1 MTSDSA
7 PESHPVTSRSEI
19 HRDLVAAGVP
29 DTRSLITPD
38 AFSVAPE
45 LLGLPL
51 AGPWRRMA
59 AIAIDGILVA
69 ILANAKTVLFGVAL
83 ALVFFRVSAKRGEM
97 GFIRRSI
104 RLSFRAAGALVLF
117 IVALATWD
125 WVADL
130 GDEDEVDVASS
141 EGAEGIAAS
150 AATAVPV
157 IGGVI
162 AFRTAD
168 NEQEAREAAEQF
180 ARSLRAAGLDDDE
193 VHEALRGLA
202 EGDDQP
208 WMAAAAESVAAG
220 LAEPSQRSAA
230 EETPP
235 DTLAVRYAEAVVAG
249 DTAAAAALRPRI
261 VAGFAAD
268 TLIALL
274 QSVEQEQARSRALQ
288 EDLQGVNAEL
298 EEAEQGP
305 GILALFRNL
314 ADDLGLGLGWASLYF
329 TAFLALWQGQTPGKR
344 LLGLRVVRLSGKP
357 MTWWSAFTRFG
368 GYAAGFATGLLGF
381 AQVLWD
387 WNRQGV
393 HDKISETVVIETRG
407 EAR

>member
-1 MTSDSA
+1 ML
-7 PESHPVTSRSEI
+7 VKSRSEI
-19 HRDLVAAGVP
+19 HRELSASGVP
-29 DTRSLITPD
+29 DTRDIVTPD

-45 LLGLPL
+45 LLGLSL
-51 AGPWRRMA
+51 ARPWRRMA
-59 AIAIDGILVA
+59 AMAVDGLLIA
-69 ILANAKTVLFGVAL
+69 ILANAKTLLFGLAL
-83 ALVFFRVSAKRGEM
+83 ALVFFRVSAKREEM
-97 GFIRRSI
+97 GFVRRSI

-117 IVALATWD
+117 VVVLATWD
-125 WVADL
+125 WIADR

-141 EGAEGIAAS
+141 ELPDGIAAS

-180 ARSLRAAGLDDDE
+180 ARSLQSAGVDEDE
-193 VHEALRGLA
+193 VREALRGLA
-202 EGDDQP
+202 EGDNQP
-208 WMAAAAESVAAG
+208 WVAAAAESVAAG

-230 EETPP
+230 EATPP
-235 DTLAVRYAEAVVAG
+235 DTLAVRYAEALAAG

-329 TAFLALWQGQTPGKR
+329 TAFLALWRGQTPGKR

-381 AQVLWD
+381 LQVMWD

-393 HDKISETVVIETRG
+393 HDKIGETVVIETRG